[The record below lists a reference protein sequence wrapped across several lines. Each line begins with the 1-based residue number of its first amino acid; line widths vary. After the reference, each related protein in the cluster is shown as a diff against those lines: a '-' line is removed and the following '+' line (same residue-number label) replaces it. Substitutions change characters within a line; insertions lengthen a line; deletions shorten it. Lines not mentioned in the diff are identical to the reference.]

1 VVEVPCLVG
10 PHGVT
15 PMATE
20 PLPGSMLGL
29 LQQVKAVEQDTIE
42 AAFTGSVT
50 LAVRAFAQHP
60 LVGSIAVARELV
72 AAYRAALPGVA
83 AVFGGRSITP

>member
-1 VVEVPCLVG
+1 
-10 PHGVT
+10 
-15 PMATE
+15 
-20 PLPGSMLGL
+20 
-29 LQQVKAVEQDTIE
+29 VEQDTIE

-60 LVGSIAVARELV
+60 LVGSVAVARELV

-83 AVFGGRSITP
+83 AVLRPGRFTP